1 MRTRLTLILTL
12 LLVASCGDGGEEKS
26 AERPECTEPVP
37 APETGAVP
45 PKLRLDRYATITE
58 VKMKKGA
65 LGITAVSDL
74 PVVELYPPLARAI
87 LDAGYSIVSSD
98 NEGFEAEIFFG
109 DESVT
114 GAYRLR
120 EAPCGEQVVVR
131 LLYEEEK

>member
-1 MRTRLTLILTL
+1 M
-12 LLVASCGDGGEEKS
+12 
-26 AERPECTEPVP
+26 EPVP
-37 APETGAVP
+37 AADIGDVP
-45 PKLRLDRYATITE
+45 KELKLNRHATITD
-58 VKMKKGA
+58 VGRKKGA
-65 LGITAVSDL
+65 LGVTAVSDL

-120 EAPCGEQVVVR
+120 EDPCGDQVIVK
-131 LLYEEEK
+131 LLFDQGRGK